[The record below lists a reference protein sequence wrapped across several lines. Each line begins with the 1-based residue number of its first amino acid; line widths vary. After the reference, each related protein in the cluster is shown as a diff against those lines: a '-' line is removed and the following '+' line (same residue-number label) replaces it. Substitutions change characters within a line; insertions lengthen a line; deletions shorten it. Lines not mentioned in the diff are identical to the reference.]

1 MEVTEM
7 RGKGKEPLHR
17 VHVIFSHH
25 ISCVSSMAI
34 VLLTHGKE
42 HNNKDTSAIVTFM
55 KINDSI

>member
-1 MEVTEM
+1 M

-34 VLLTHGKE
+34 VLLTYGKE